1 MSKAQEAQQFLQDL
15 DNFDPAAAG
24 RSSPAKTRPGEA
36 ADVIA
41 FLDEMAQPAPARA
54 QLLDRPGSR
63 AGTPSLRKSTERVR
77 MGVPPSMQGAAVLTR
92 TVSTSASDAAASKPA
107 TPVAE
112 QPPQQKPGGWG
123 WGSVWST
130 ASTVVQQ
137 AKSVVDEQVKNL
149 PANGVLEYAKT
160 AQEYAKSSAAQA
172 AQQAQG
178 YAQSAQEYAK
188 TAQLDKLGL
197 SASDPACVHLDLTLA
212 QGRTSARSGCRRSA
226 RS

>member
-15 DNFDPAAAG
+15 DNFDPGAAG
-24 RSSPAKTRPGEA
+24 RASPAKAQA

-92 TVSTSASDAAASKPA
+92 TVSSAAASDAAASKPA
-107 TPVAE
+107 TPVVE
-112 QPPQQKPGGWG
+112 QPPTQKGGWG

-137 AKSVVDEQVKNL
+137 ARSVVDEQVKNL

-188 TAQLDKLGL
+188 TAQLDKLGPPP
-197 SASDPACVHLDLTLA
+197 PARVCPRLDLIRA
-212 QGRTSARSGCRRSA
+212 QARTSARSGSRRSA